1 MLNAWW
7 AMLHISPPVYFQVM
21 SLCLPTSREFFS
33 LYKVG
38 TFWISTGTVLVRTLY
53 DTFTV
58 KITPLAFT
66 CVVYL
71 VFFSGSVA
79 YLRTRR
85 RATVFWLYLCTDR
98 SGLKRGR
105 ISLCFSWSCE
115 CQNPQTNS
123 KTNDCD
129 GSSNRSPLTIK
140 RPPCTVTLLRTIC
153 GNVMTDKTLQSVR
166 YTGVCLPETCIG
178 NSRSKGVWLLTGVW
192 FIVPLS
198 SNECRTLQLAVLMIQ
213 FNKTTVL
220 CAGKCEEYGP

>member
-79 YLRTRR
+79 YLHTKARYGVLALSLYRPKWFEKGKNLPLFLL
-85 RATVFWLYLCTDR
+85 VLWVPKPPNKLKNKWLWWKFQQVTINHQTSTMHSNTSADNLW
-98 SGLKRGR
+98 KRYD
-105 ISLCFSWSCE
+105 W
-115 CQNPQTNS
+115 
-123 KTNDCD
+123 
-129 GSSNRSPLTIK
+129 
-140 RPPCTVTLLRTIC
+140 
-153 GNVMTDKTLQSVR
+153 
-166 YTGVCLPETCIG
+166 
-178 NSRSKGVWLLTGVW
+178 
-192 FIVPLS
+192 
-198 SNECRTLQLAVLMIQ
+198 
-213 FNKTTVL
+213 
-220 CAGKCEEYGP
+220 